1 MRMSVNLSERQVRKN
16 RTRHERQKSWRLL
29 PRFALR
35 ECLSLRGSSVEDNV
49 LMSRFPRLQL
59 PSSTFPHRVFRQNDG
74 LALPCG
80 QPALFAA
87 RTKPVVLA
95 LRVTIGSVSKMSGIF

>member
-49 LMSRFPRLQL
+49 LNVSISPIAIAVVDIS
-59 PSSTFPHRVFRQNDG
+59 PSCFQTE
-74 LALPCG
+74 
-80 QPALFAA
+80 
-87 RTKPVVLA
+87 
-95 LRVTIGSVSKMSGIF
+95 